1 MRVCCQYTY
10 PTIPESTKIMDART
24 TTATYV
30 SCILLL
36 YRIKL
41 LSLNVRM
48 INTSASE
55 RTRQLRL
62 LRGLSSAGEKVGS
75 YKSVYSPGLT
85 LAALPKFFT
94 KLDAGTRRESPS
106 NTGRDKGP
114 ISLNMT
120 VINPIVPTGDY
131 NVFTFT
137 PTVSGWY
144 YIVVDGFGGGEGPGG
159 NDMDLAIGNG
169 NTPLD
174 IPFLVNYD
182 LNENYDTPPE
192 TDYKVFS
199 FSGSNSDE
207 ITSYF
212 IAGQTYQ
219 VLVIGYDGDGGGTYT
234 LSVFDNT
241 LLLGSENAAIGNFFY
256 TGSYQLYQYT
266 ATQSTGHVFTL
277 EYNVGPQ
284 DNRSDIFISTAD
296 TDIDIQGCIDYE
308 NEEGPLPDSVLIVT
322 DGPEGTKI
330 AEPTLENGSTYQVLI
345 YQYNTGDIFEKY
357 SLSITL

>member
-1 MRVCCQYTY
+1 M
-10 PTIPESTKIMDART
+10 
-24 TTATYV
+24 
-30 SCILLL
+30 
-36 YRIKL
+36 
-41 LSLNVRM
+41 
-48 INTSASE
+48 
-55 RTRQLRL
+55 
-62 LRGLSSAGEKVGS
+62 
-75 YKSVYSPGLT
+75 
-85 LAALPKFFT
+85 
-94 KLDAGTRRESPS
+94 
-106 NTGRDKGP
+106 GP
-114 ISLNMT
+114 IYFNMPQ
-120 VINPIVPTGDY
+120 VKPIVPTGDY

-144 YIVVDGFGGGEGPGG
+144 YIVVDGFGEGGPGS
-159 NDMDLAIGNG
+159 NDMELAIGNG

-182 LNENYDTPPE
+182 LNDNYDTPPE

-199 FSGSNSDE
+199 FSRSNSDE
-207 ITSYF
+207 ITDYF
-212 IAGQTYQ
+212 IAGQAYQ
-219 VLVIGYDGDGGGTYT
+219 VLVIGYNGSGGGTYT
-234 LSVFDNT
+234 LSVYDNT
-241 LLLGSENAAIGNFFY
+241 LLVGAENAAIGNFFY

-266 ATQSTGHVFTL
+266 ATQSTDHVFTL
-277 EYNVGPQ
+277 DYNVGPD
-284 DNRSDIFISTAD
+284 DNRSDIFISTAN

>member
-1 MRVCCQYTY
+1 
-10 PTIPESTKIMDART
+10 
-24 TTATYV
+24 
-30 SCILLL
+30 
-36 YRIKL
+36 
-41 LSLNVRM
+41 M

-106 NTGRDKGP
+106 NTGRDKGA
-114 ISLNMT
+114 ISFNMT

-144 YIVVDGFGGGEGPGG
+144 YIVLDGFGG

-169 NTPLD
+169 NTPMD
-174 IPFLVNYD
+174 IPAIVEYD
-182 LNENYDTPPE
+182 LNENYNTPPE

-199 FSGSNSDE
+199 FSRSNSDE

-219 VLVIGYDGDGGGTYT
+219 VLVIGYRGNGGGTYT

-241 LLLGSENAAIGNFFY
+241 LLLGAENAAIGNFFY

-266 ATQSTGHVFTL
+266 ATQSIGHVFTL
-277 EYNVGPQ
+277 DYNVGPQ

-296 TDIDIQGCIDYE
+296 TDIDIQGCIDYVT
-308 NEEGPLPDSVLIVT
+308 EEGPLPDSVLVFR

-330 AEPTLENGSTYQVLI
+330 TEPTLENGSTYQVLI
-345 YQYNTGDIFEKY
+345 YQYNTGSVFEKY

>member
-1 MRVCCQYTY
+1 
-10 PTIPESTKIMDART
+10 
-24 TTATYV
+24 
-30 SCILLL
+30 
-36 YRIKL
+36 
-41 LSLNVRM
+41 M

-94 KLDAGTRRESPS
+94 KLDAGTRRVNNEDYGQ
-106 NTGRDKGP
+106 NP
-114 ISLNMT
+114 IYLNMPQ
-120 VINPIVPTGDY
+120 VNPIVPTGDY

-144 YIVVDGFGGGEGPGG
+144 RIIVDNFGEGGPGS
-159 NDMDLAIGNG
+159 NDIDLAIGNG

-199 FSGSNSDE
+199 FTGTNSDE

-212 IAGQTYQ
+212 IAGQAYQ
-219 VLVIGYDGDGGGTYT
+219 VLAIGYNGDGGGTYT
-234 LSVFDNT
+234 LTVRDNT
-241 LLLGSENAAIGNFFY
+241 LLEGAENTITSTFFY
-256 TGSYQLYQYT
+256 TGAYQLYQFT
-266 ATQSTGHVFTL
+266 ATQTSVYDFSL
-277 EYNVGPQ
+277 EFSSDGPGS
-284 DNRSDIFISTAD
+284 NRSDIFISTAD
-296 TDIDIQGCIDYE
+296 TAIDIQGCIDYD
-308 NEEGPLPDSVLIVT
+308 NEEGPLPESVLEYSNAEGGKNVF
-322 DGPEGTKI
+322 PELV
-330 AEPTLENGSTYQVLI
+330 EGSVYQVLV
-345 YQYNTGDIFEKY
+345 YQYYTNNVFRKY
-357 SLSITL
+357 DLQVNIPPPP